1 MIDKK
6 RKVKGTIYVVS
17 HWIKTYG
24 KQHES
29 VQVWEMV
36 GKVGQVT
43 GDAKFKEKKREMN
56 RYSVSAEDG
65 FYVCYSISPPGI
77 LMS

>member
-1 MIDKK
+1 
-6 RKVKGTIYVVS
+6 
-17 HWIKTYG
+17 
-24 KQHES
+24 
-29 VQVWEMV
+29 MV

-43 GDAKFKEKKREMN
+43 GGAKFKEKKREMN

-77 LMS
+77 LTS